1 MDASMAEAREQ
12 RGEEQRRERGEV
24 ERVRE
29 AAAEGRAR
37 LDAGDFECPCC
48 MRLLY
53 EPTTTPCGHSFCR
66 PCLAASL
73 EHRSK
78 CPLCRAPLHAASRLS
93 VTTDLAR
100 LLAAAFPSE
109 SAARTAE
116 EAEARAEAEAA
127 ERAGQIHRGLPC
139 FVMAA
144 CLPGQQVQLHIFE
157 PRYRLLIRRCL
168 QGSRRFGY
176 VPGNCTRVGTEVE
189 ITECEEAADGRF
201 YVALKATRAF
211 KVLSSWVT
219 DEYMEARVWFTGPE
233 EHEATPARAPAAPDA
248 AAAGA
253 GAGAA
258 AAAPIADAAPAV
270 ATLDG
275 AGSGASPISP
285 ASPASPASPPSPPD
299 AAAASEAQLVVQSRR
314 LGELMQQWLRLVD
327 LLRYDPGGQLSARLV
342 ESLASGARS
351 MPAENKPNGRAFW
364 CAALLNPQR
373 PLPSVA
379 PGITLPVLL
388 AEGTKERVEI
398 VLHAVK
404 SAISQM
410 RDMGSNHPQV
420 AEAARAVELDS

>member
-1 MDASMAEAREQ
+1 MAEQQEKRQ
-12 RGEEQRRERGEV
+12 RDEGDHEHQDKSNEV
-24 ERVRE
+24 EELRE
-29 AAAEGRAR
+29 AAAKAR
-37 LDAGDFECPCC
+37 KGLDAGDFECPCC
-48 MRLLY
+48 MRLLH

-109 SAARTAE
+109 SAARAAE

-144 CLPGQQVQLHIFE
+144 CLPGQQVELHIFE
-157 PRYRLLIRRCL
+157 PRYRLLVRRCL

-201 YVALKATRAF
+201 FIGLKATRAF

-219 DEYMEARVWFTGPE
+219 DEYMEARVAFTGPE

-248 AAAGA
+248 AAAA
-253 GAGAA
+253 ATDAAAAA
-258 AAAPIADAAPAV
+258 AAAPNAAAAPVV
-270 ATLDG
+270 ATQDV
-275 AGSGASPISP
+275 AGSG
-285 ASPASPASPPSPPD
+285 ASPASPPSPPD
-299 AAAASEAQLVVQSRR
+299 AAAASEAQLLVQSRR

-327 LLRYDPGGQLSARLV
+327 MLRYDPGGQLSARLV

-379 PGITLPVLL
+379 PGITLAVLL

-398 VLHAVK
+398 VLHAIK

-410 RDMGSNHPQV
+410 RDMGSSHPQV